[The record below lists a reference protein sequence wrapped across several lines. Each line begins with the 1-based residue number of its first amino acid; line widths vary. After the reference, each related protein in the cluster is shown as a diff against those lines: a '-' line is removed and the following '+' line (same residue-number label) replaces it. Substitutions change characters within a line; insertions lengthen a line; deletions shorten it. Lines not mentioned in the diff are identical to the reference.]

1 MLNYLVFQKEMFMAS
16 PDKIIQDMI
25 VDKNPRL
32 KNEPRTKFLSG
43 IESRDCP
50 FIEGSRRYKSAV
62 LGKEYPLTDEGFT
75 QMQADEAAYWEAQ
88 KKPIDQI

>member
-43 IESRDCP
+43 IE
-50 FIEGSRRYKSAV
+50 
-62 LGKEYPLTDEGFT
+62 
-75 QMQADEAAYWEAQ
+75 
-88 KKPIDQI
+88 